1 VNPEPHR
8 RRAAIAC
15 ALLGL
20 ATLALSIG
28 FFALPTVQAAQ
39 ASGCIEPLAVQ
50 RFQLARTEAD
60 IYLVFGAPQSACRPV
75 IEAAMN
81 AVNRLDLFAFIPVYA
96 GFLIAAAFMIA
107 PYARSYVAIAAFAAA
122 ALAVSGDVLETATQ
136 LAITDRIDRKPHPLL
151 WLQVGAWT
159 KYGALAAHGVLI
171 GALALI
177 GSRRNWVV
185 AVLGFLA
192 LAATLAAS
200 IDPLQRAPWMSAVFV
215 ALWLSLLGTAI
226 IRIARIGAKAG
237 RAAARKATISTED
250 VLG

>member
-28 FFALPTVQAAQ
+28 FFALPAVQAAQ
-39 ASGCIEPLAVQ
+39 GSACIEPLAVQ

-60 IYLVFGAPQSACRPV
+60 ISFVFGAPQSACRPV

-96 GFLIAAAFMIA
+96 GFLIAAVFMIA
-107 PYARSYVAIAAFAAA
+107 PYPRSYAAVAAFVAV
-122 ALAVSGDVLETATQ
+122 ALAACGDVLETATQ
-136 LAITDRIDRKPHPLL
+136 LAITAHIDRRPHPLL
-151 WLQVGAWT
+151 LLQIGAWT
-159 KYGALAAHGVLI
+159 KYGALAAHGVLV

-177 GSRRNWVV
+177 GSRRNWVI
-185 AVLGFLA
+185 AVLGFAA

-226 IRIARIGAKAG
+226 LRIARIGAKAG
-237 RAAARKATISTED
+237 RAAARKAAVSTGD
-250 VLG
+250 ALD